1 VSALDPAAAA
11 LLVVDDNEDNRY
23 TLGQRLKRLGYANI
37 AFATNGREALEALR
51 ARPFDLV
58 LLDVM
63 MPEMNGYEV
72 LEQLKA
78 DERLRHLPVI
88 MISALD
94 QVESVIRCV
103 ELGAEDYLQK
113 PFNPTLLRAR
123 VGASLEK
130 KRLRDEI
137 VAHLARLELE
147 LQTAREIQLG
157 MVPVEFPQAP
167 PPAHLDVHAA
177 LYPARE
183 IGGDLYDFFY
193 SDPQTLCV
201 AVADVAGKGAPAALF
216 MARTKTLVR
225 MVATLLPGA
234 SGPRPSPDEVVARV
248 NIELCRDNASLIF
261 VTLFFAMLDLPSRTL
276 SYCNAGHNLPYVVD
290 PAGAVAP
297 VAEARG
303 KPLGIRPGFA
313 YATATRTLTPGDCL
327 YLFTDGITEATD
339 AEGRLFEEPR
349 LEESLRATAG
359 APARAIV
366 KATVARVREFV
377 GDTPQSDD
385 IAAMALRLVR

>member
-1 VSALDPAAAA
+1 M
-11 LLVVDDNEDNRY
+11 
-23 TLGQRLKRLGYANI
+23 
-37 AFATNGREALEALR
+37 
-51 ARPFDLV
+51 

-88 MISALD
+88 MISAVD

-130 KRLRDEI
+130 KRLRDEL
-137 VAHLARLELE
+137 VAHLARVELE
-147 LQTAREIQLG
+147 LQAAREIQLG

-201 AVADVAGKGAPAALF
+201 AIADVAGKGAPAALF

-234 SGPRPSPDEVVARV
+234 SGPRPRPDEVVARV

-276 SYCNAGHNLPYVVD
+276 SYCNAGHNLPYVID
-290 PAGAVAP
+290 TAGAVAP
-297 VAEARG
+297 VDRGARQAARHPARTSPTPPPPAPSPPAIACTSLPTG
-303 KPLGIRPGFA
+303 SPRRPMGRSGSSRSPGSRRAFA
-313 YATATRTLTPGDCL
+313 RRPAQRRGRSSKRRSPGYASSSATRRSRTTSPRWRSGWCDEAAPTGRERHGGPRPSARTYRDGDRQPA
-327 YLFTDGITEATD
+327 G
-339 AEGRLFEEPR
+339 G
-349 LEESLRATAG
+349 AG
-359 APARAIV
+359 AGHGASGRPRGAPGVAA
-366 KATVARVREFV
+366 ATRSP
-377 GDTPQSDD
+377 T
-385 IAAMALRLVR
+385 

>member
-1 VSALDPAAAA
+1 MAAHDPA

-23 TLGQRLKRLGYANI
+23 TLGQRLRRLGYANLE
-37 AFATNGREALEALR
+37 FATNGREALERLR
-51 ARPFDLV
+51 ARAFDLM

-72 LEQLKA
+72 LGELRA
-78 DERLRHLPVI
+78 DERLHHLPVI
-88 MISALD
+88 MISAVD

-123 VGASLEK
+123 VGATLEK
-130 KRLRDEI
+130 KQLRDEL
-137 VAHLARLELE
+137 VAHLARVELE

-157 MVPVEFPQAP
+157 MVPAEFPAAP
-167 PPAHLDVHAA
+167 PPARLDVHAV
-177 LYPARE
+177 LHPARE

-193 SDPQTLCV
+193 SGPQTLCV
-201 AVADVAGKGAPAALF
+201 VIADVAGKGVPAALF

-234 SGPRPSPDEVVARV
+234 SGPPPRADEVVARV
-248 NIELCRDNASLIF
+248 NAELCRDNASMIF
-261 VTLFFAMLDLPSRTL
+261 VTMFFAMLDLPSRTL
-276 SYCNAGHNLPYVVD
+276 SYCNAGHNLPYVFD
-290 PAGAVAP
+290 SAGTVAP
-297 VAEARG
+297 ITDGRG
-303 KPLGIRPGFA
+303 KPLGIRPGLPYASASRAFA
-313 YATATRTLTPGDCL
+313 PGECL

-339 AEGRLFEEPR
+339 AAGRLFEEAR
-349 LEESLRATAG
+349 LEECLRASAG
-359 APARAIV
+359 APARSIV
-366 KATVARVREFV
+366 EATIARVREFV

-385 IAAMALRLVR
+385 IAAMAIRLIQ

>member
-1 VSALDPAAAA
+1 MGATDPA

-23 TLGQRLKRLGYANI
+23 TLGQRLKRLGYANVE
-37 AFATNGREALEALR
+37 FATNGREALERLGACT
-51 ARPFDLV
+51 FDLI

-72 LEQLKA
+72 LERLKA

-88 MISALD
+88 MISAVD
-94 QVESVIRCV
+94 QVDSVIRCV

-123 VGASLEK
+123 VGATLEK
-130 KRLRDEI
+130 KRLRDEL
-137 VAHLARLELE
+137 VAHLGRVELE

-157 MVPVEFPQAP
+157 MVPAEFPPAP
-167 PPAHLDVHAA
+167 PPLHLDVHAA
-177 LYPARE
+177 LHPARE

-193 SDPQTLCV
+193 SDPQTLCI
-201 AVADVAGKGAPAALF
+201 AIADVAGKGAPAALF

-234 SGPRPSPDEVVARV
+234 DGPRPRPDEVVARV
-248 NIELCRDNASLIF
+248 NAELCRDNASLIF

-276 SYCNAGHNLPYVVD
+276 AYCNAGHNLPYVFD
-290 PAGAVAP
+290 GAGKVEPLAD
-297 VAEARG
+297 ARG
-303 KPLGIRPGFA
+303 KPLGIRPGLA
-313 YATATRTLTPGDCL
+313 YVTAERPLVPGDCL

-339 AEGRLFEEPR
+339 AGGGLFEESR
-349 LEESLRATAG
+349 LEECLRANAG
-359 APARAIV
+359 APARAV
-366 KATVARVREFV
+366 VEATIAGVREFV

-385 IAAMALRLVR
+385 IAAMAIRLVR

>member
-1 VSALDPAAAA
+1 MAATGAA

-23 TLGQRLKRLGYANI
+23 TLGERLKRLGYANL

-51 ARPFDLV
+51 ARPFDLM

-88 MISALD
+88 MISAVD

-137 VAHLARLELE
+137 VAHLARVELE
-147 LQTAREIQLG
+147 LQSAREIQLG
-157 MVPVEFPQAP
+157 MVPAEFPPAP

-201 AVADVAGKGAPAALF
+201 AIADVAGKGAPAALF

-234 SGPRPSPDEVVARV
+234 SGPRPRPDEVVARV
-248 NIELCRDNASLIF
+248 NAELCRDNASLIF
-261 VTLFFAMLDLPSRTL
+261 VTLFFAMLDLPTRTL
-276 SYCNAGHNLPYVVD
+276 SYCNAGHNLPYVFD
-290 PAGAVAP
+290 PAGKLVP

-303 KPLGIRPGFA
+303 KPLGIRPDFP

-339 AEGRLFEEPR
+339 GEGRLFEEPR
-349 LEESLRATAG
+349 LEESLRASAG
-359 APARAIV
+359 APAREIV
-366 KATVARVREFV
+366 DATIARVREFV

-385 IAAMALRLVR
+385 IAAMAIRLVR

>member
-1 VSALDPAAAA
+1 MAATDAV

-23 TLGQRLKRLGYANI
+23 TLGQRLKRLGYANLE
-37 AFATNGREALEALR
+37 FATNGREALERLR
-51 ARPFDLV
+51 AGAFDLM

-72 LEQLKA
+72 LEELKA

-88 MISALD
+88 MISAVD

-137 VAHLARLELE
+137 VAHLGRVEQELR
-147 LQTAREIQLG
+147 TAREIQLG
-157 MVPVEFPQAP
+157 MVPAEFPPAP
-167 PPAHLDVHAA
+167 PPAVLDVHAA

-201 AVADVAGKGAPAALF
+201 AIADVAGKGAPAALF

-234 SGPRPSPDEVVARV
+234 TDPRPRPDEVVARV
-248 NIELCRDNASLIF
+248 NHELCRDNASLIF

-290 PAGAVAP
+290 SAGTAAP
-297 VAEARG
+297 LVEARG

-313 YATATRTLTPGDCL
+313 YGTARRPLAQGDCL
-327 YLFTDGITEATD
+327 YLFTDGITEAAD
-339 AEGRLFEEPR
+339 AAGELFEEAR
-349 LEESLRATAG
+349 LEECLRATAG
-359 APARAIV
+359 APVREIV
-366 KATVARVREFV
+366 EASIARVREFV

-385 IAAMALRLVR
+385 IAAMAIRLVR

>member
-1 VSALDPAAAA
+1 MAAPDPA

-23 TLGQRLKRLGYANI
+23 TLGQRLKRLGYTNLE
-37 AFATNGREALEALR
+37 FASNGREALARLR
-51 ARPFDLV
+51 ARPFDLM

-72 LEQLKA
+72 LGELRA
-78 DERLRHLPVI
+78 DLRLNHLPVI
-88 MISALD
+88 MISAVD

-123 VGASLEK
+123 VGATLEK
-130 KRLRDEI
+130 KRLRDEL
-137 VAHLARLELE
+137 VAHLARVELD

-157 MVPVEFPQAP
+157 MVPAEFPPPP
-167 PPAHLDVHAA
+167 PPACLDVHAV

-201 AVADVAGKGAPAALF
+201 AIADVAGKGAPAALF

-234 SGPRPSPDEVVARV
+234 SGPPPRVDEVVARV
-248 NIELCRDNASLIF
+248 NAELCRDNASLIF
-261 VTLFFAMLDLPSRTL
+261 VTLFFAMLDLPTRTL

-290 PAGAVAP
+290 RAGAVAP
-297 VAEARG
+297 VADGRG
-303 KPLGIRPGFA
+303 KPLGIRPDA
-313 YATATRTLTPGDCL
+313 LYVTAVRQLAPGECL

-339 AEGRLFEEPR
+339 AAGRLFEEVR
-349 LEESLRATAG
+349 LEECLRASAD
-359 APARAIV
+359 APARSIV
-366 KATVARVREFV
+366 EATIARVREFV
-377 GDTPQSDD
+377 GDSPQSDD
-385 IAAMALRLVR
+385 IAAMAIRLVR